1 MRLQKCSPMQQI
13 HDTHT
18 GKATSV
24 LKRDS
29 VKTNEV
35 WSSRSTYFYPR
46 QFMGD
51 DGLAGRPK
59 KNWMDGIKKAMNERN
74 LSEGQ

>member
-1 MRLQKCSPMQQI
+1 MRLKKCSPTQQI

-18 GKATSV
+18 GKPTSV

-29 VKTNEV
+29 VKANEV
-35 WSSRSTYFYPR
+35 RSSRSIHFYLR

-51 DGLAGRPK
+51 DGLAALK
-59 KNWMDGIKKAMNERN
+59 LIWIYNFLNI
-74 LSEGQ
+74 